1 MLVNPIVLGVCCTIG
16 AESFL
21 IVLVLAVKA
30 VRYFK
35 SSGKDMMSLIKK

>member
-30 VRYFK
+30 VRYVRK
-35 SSGKDMMSLIKK
+35 SGKDFMSLMQK